1 MRRLLFIF
9 TLFISIVTNAQIVGR
24 QTTDQYPITSWGTL
38 TYGLT
43 WLPNG
48 YANTAVYN
56 KTYPLIIFLHGAGEA
71 GTTAAHLSRLLNNSI
86 PKMISQGWNAT
97 VTNPLTNQPDSFIV
111 VSPQAGG
118 WSYNY
123 ASLKYILPNVLSRY
137 RVDENRI
144 YLTGLSAGGG
154 GVFSVMGCNDSLFTR
169 HFAAMATAST
179 AETDGVNG
187 YSYTQVEAQIRNV
200 KRDSVHVWTVTG
212 DQDYLLNAGIRY
224 HDSTNKAN
232 PTIPNKLTNIAT
244 VGHSAWTKMYD
255 TLFRPTVNYYGS
267 TLNCSSGCP
276 AQTAPN
282 TNGSSV
288 RGSGVTQDSLNVY
301 EWFLLWSRTAGSLD
315 PTANA
320 GSDQSLS
327 LGTTSTTLSGS
338 GTGGDGSVSSYGWA
352 RVSGP
357 NTPTIVS
364 ASSASTSVTG
374 MIAGTYVFRLTVTN
388 SLAETA
394 TDDITVTIAAG
405 CGGTKRYVT
414 PNSTSGGY
422 NSFYSSSPG
431 YNPGDTIVLQA
442 SYNPWG
448 YFGFGSTNGTAG
460 CPIVV
465 INEGG
470 QVQLK
475 DGIAFESV
483 QYVKVLGNLGGQQY
497 GFKVESNLS
506 NPNNV
511 ALGIS
516 KKSKNVEISHVY
528 VTNAEY
534 GCWIKN
540 EAECDTTINY
550 PNWWLDSISVHDCY
564 FKGMD
569 SQGFYMGSTD
579 PNNLDRP
586 ISCDSSGFTVTKY
599 YAPTRLRNIKIYN
612 NIIDSTGRPGIQ
624 LSAGMEGTNEIYNN
638 TISNVGTQYDDAQGA
653 GISLGGYTRALVYG
667 NRIKKTLTWGIV
679 ALGASGLSKI
689 YDNVIDSSGRLG
701 GTTLTWPANIHI
713 DTRTTTPVDSTT
725 FQIRNNVMNN
735 PGSASYNITI
745 ADQRNTIT
753 NKNVI
758 CNNITFGNKPATI
771 SNSET
776 LQSLN
781 CNTAF
786 HTLPSITLSG
796 PDTIT
801 LPLDSITLNVT
812 LVTTSDT
819 AGRIYKWT
827 KLKSP
832 SATNKRI
839 TVIGSS
845 TVEGYGVSATQN
857 FVYLLKEHY
866 KGLGLID
873 TIYNLG
879 LGGTDPINYNYT
891 TALNKGAEI
900 FLMSFPTNGYDS
912 YSISTILAEYR
923 EARDSCLGRG
933 VEFFCTGTQ
942 PRNPYSDANRIKLNT
957 INDSLRNIFG
967 ERFIDF
973 NTFLLNKDG
982 NLMKTAYDQGDG
994 FHINASGHAQL
1005 AELVIAANMF
1015 QAFATGSTV
1024 SSHSAIVDSTLA
1036 TDNAVGTHL
1045 YQLSVWDTY
1054 GVGNSEVYQLVQ
1066 EDVPGDPGEPY
1077 KGFKLRGRRI
1087 KF

>member
-9 TLFISIVTNAQIVGR
+9 TLFISFISTAQTV
-24 QTTDQYPITSWGTL
+24 QTSINIPYSSGGTTYPSL
-38 TYGLT
+38 LY
-43 WLPNG
+43 LPND
-48 YANTAVYN
+48 YNTSG
-56 KTYPLIIFLHGAGEA
+56 KRYPLLVFYHGAGEA
-71 GTTAAHLSRLLNNSI
+71 GSNLALIYNSATAGGPAYFIEHS
-86 PKMISQGWNAT
+86 GWDT
-97 VTNPLTNQPDSFIV
+97 SGYTNPMDGLKYKFIV
-111 VSPQAGG
+111 ISPQRPGG
-118 WSYNY
+118 WGWQASQLNY
-123 ASLKYILPNVLSRY
+123 HIKYMIDNY
-137 RVDENRI
+137 RVDTSRI
-144 YLTGLSAGGG
+144 YTTGISAGGA
-154 GVFSVMGCNDSLFTR
+154 GVFGYNIHYDYDAGASVTPFYKPAASVPMAPANTSPNQTQANVAVADSIRFWGLGGASDGYGDVVSTMRTLMNNTKPGIARVTR
-169 HFAAMATAST
+169 
-179 AETDGVNG
+179 
-187 YSYTQVEAQIRNV
+187 YSGGHCCWGTY
-200 KRDSVHVWTVTG
+200 
-212 DQDYLLNAGIRY
+212 Y
-224 HDSTNKAN
+224 N
-232 PTIPNKLTNIAT
+232 PTYRESIKKADSSSTVSMNIYEWMLQFART
-244 VGHSAWTKMYD
+244 DV
-255 TLFRPTVNYYGS
+255 
-267 TLNCSSGCP
+267 
-276 AQTAPN
+276 
-282 TNGSSV
+282 
-288 RGSGVTQDSLNVY
+288 GSGNS
-301 EWFLLWSRTAGSLD
+301 SD

-320 GSDQSLS
+320 GADQSLS

-338 GTGGDGSVSSYGWA
+338 GTGGDGTISSYAWT
-352 RVSGP
+352 RISGP

-405 CGGTKRYVT
+405 CGGTKKYVT
-414 PNSTSGGY
+414 PNSVTGGY
-422 NSFYSSSPG
+422 NSYYSTSSG
-431 YNPGDTIVLQA
+431 YQPGDTIVLQA

-448 YFGFGSTNGTAG
+448 YFGFGSVAGTAS
-460 CPIVV
+460 CPIIVMQ
-465 INEGG
+465 EGG
-470 QVQLK
+470 QVTLK
-475 DGIAFESV
+475 DGIAFENV
-483 QYVKVLGNLGGQQY
+483 QYVKVLGNLGGLQY
-497 GFKVESNLS
+497 GFKVESNLAD
-506 NPNNV
+506 PNNV
-511 ALGIS
+511 AIGIA
-516 KKSKNVEISHVY
+516 KKSRNVEVANVY
-528 VTNAEY
+528 VTNSEY

-624 LSAGMEGTNEIYNN
+624 LSAGMEGINEIYNN

-735 PGSASYNITI
+735 PGSASYNVTI

-1024 SSHSAIVDSTLA
+1024 NSHSAIIDSTLA
-1036 TDNAVGTHL
+1036 TDNVVGTHL